1 MRAAPAILLTLA
13 LAACDG
19 SQPLVQ
25 RRTREPGPFPAA
37 DRPVATIVSS
47 RWSTEEARDRVDEA
61 GRVME
66 LADIRPGQTVADI
79 GAGEGYYTVRLAGRV
94 GPKGRVVGQDIVSAV
109 RDRLAERV
117 ARERLQNVSV
127 RLGEPADPK
136 LPAAS
141 FDRVMMVLNQIVMSV
156 PSFFTG
162 ILFTYVFGLI
172 LKFFTPT
179 DFVSYTE
186 DPSAFWGFLVFPA
199 LSIALPKAA
208 MVIKLLRGSMVRE
221 MSEDYVRTA
230 YSRGNSRW
238 QVLKGHVM
246 RNAMVPVV
254 TFLAFTLVDIIA
266 GSIIIEQVFNIPGM
280 GRLLMT
286 SINGRDLPVVQT
298 IIMIISLV
306 VITVNYIADIS
317 YKYIDPRIRFR

>member
-1 MRAAPAILLTLA
+1 MRYILKKIGIFVLTIFAISILVFLAFQIIPGDPTTRMLGTQATPEKIAALRAQLGL
-13 LAACDG
+13 
-19 SQPLVQ
+19 
-25 RRTREPGPFPAA
+25 
-37 DRPVATIVSS
+37 DRPVLVRYFDWLGNFLRGNYGESYSYNMPVHELLSGKLRITASLTLLSFLMVLLISFPLGILL
-47 RWSTEEARDRVDEA
+47 ARFA
-61 GRVME
+61 H
-66 LADIRPGQTVADI
+66 
-79 GAGEGYYTVRLAGRV
+79 
-94 GPKGRVVGQDIVSAV
+94 SW
-109 RDRLAERV
+109 
-117 ARERLQNVSV
+117 
-127 RLGEPADPK
+127 
-136 LPAAS
+136 

-179 DFVSYTE
+179 NFVEYA
-186 DPSAFWGFLVFPA
+186 DDHAGFWAYLVFPA

-221 MSEDYVRTA
+221 LSEDYVRTA

-254 TFLAFTLVDIIA
+254 TFLAVTLVDIIA

-298 IIMIISLV
+298 IIMVIALV

>member
-1 MRAAPAILLTLA
+1 MRYILKKIGIFVLTIFAISILVFLAFQIIPGDPTTRMLGTQATPEKIAALRAQLGL
-13 LAACDG
+13 
-19 SQPLVQ
+19 
-25 RRTREPGPFPAA
+25 
-37 DRPVATIVSS
+37 DRPVLVRYFDWLGNFLRGNYGESYSYNMPVHELLSGKLRITASLTLLSFLMVLLISFPLGILL
-47 RWSTEEARDRVDEA
+47 ARFA
-61 GRVME
+61 H
-66 LADIRPGQTVADI
+66 
-79 GAGEGYYTVRLAGRV
+79 
-94 GPKGRVVGQDIVSAV
+94 SW
-109 RDRLAERV
+109 
-117 ARERLQNVSV
+117 
-127 RLGEPADPK
+127 
-136 LPAAS
+136 
-141 FDRVMMVLNQIVMSV
+141 FDRVMMVLNQIVMSI

-162 ILFTYVFGLI
+162 IVFTYVFGLI

-179 DFVSYTE
+179 NFVEYA
-186 DPSAFWGFLVFPA
+186 DDHAGFWAYLVFPA

-221 MSEDYVRTA
+221 LSEDYVRTA

-254 TFLAFTLVDIIA
+254 TFLAVTLVDIIA

-298 IIMIISLV
+298 IIMVIALV

>member
-1 MRAAPAILLTLA
+1 MRYILKKIGIFVLTILAISILVFFAFQIIPGDPTTRMLGTQATPERIAALR
-13 LAACDG
+13 
-19 SQPLVQ
+19 VQ
-25 RRTREPGPFPAA
+25 LGL
-37 DRPVATIVSS
+37 DRPVFERYSDWLGSFLRGDFGESYSYNMPVHELLNGKIQITAALTLLSFLMVLVISFPLGILL
-47 RWSTEEARDRVDEA
+47 ARFA
-61 GRVME
+61 H
-66 LADIRPGQTVADI
+66 
-79 GAGEGYYTVRLAGRV
+79 
-94 GPKGRVVGQDIVSAV
+94 SW
-109 RDRLAERV
+109 
-117 ARERLQNVSV
+117 
-127 RLGEPADPK
+127 
-136 LPAAS
+136 

-162 ILFTYVFGLI
+162 ILFTYLFGLI
-172 LKFFTPT
+172 LKLFTPT
-179 DFVSYTE
+179 NFVPHAD
-186 DPSAFWGFLVFPA
+186 DPAGFWGYLVFPA

-221 MSEDYVRTA
+221 LSEDYVRTA

-246 RNAMVPVV
+246 RNAMIPVI
-254 TFLAFTLVDIIA
+254 TFLAVTLVDIIA

-298 IIMIISLV
+298 IIMIISIV

>member
-1 MRAAPAILLTLA
+1 MRYILKKIGIFVLTIFAISVLVFLAFQIIPGDPTTRMLGTQATPEKIAALRAQLGLEKPVLTRYFTWLANFIHGDFGTSYSYNMSVHDLLRGKIRITAALTLLSFLMVLVISFPLGILL
-13 LAACDG
+13 
-19 SQPLVQ
+19 
-25 RRTREPGPFPAA
+25 
-37 DRPVATIVSS
+37 
-47 RWSTEEARDRVDEA
+47 ARFA
-61 GRVME
+61 H
-66 LADIRPGQTVADI
+66 TW
-79 GAGEGYYTVRLAGRV
+79 
-94 GPKGRVVGQDIVSAV
+94 
-109 RDRLAERV
+109 
-117 ARERLQNVSV
+117 
-127 RLGEPADPK
+127 
-136 LPAAS
+136 
-141 FDRVMMVLNQIVMSV
+141 FDRIMMVLNQIIMSV

-162 ILFTYVFGLI
+162 ILFTYIFGLI
-172 LKFFTPT
+172 LKLFTPT
-179 DFVSYTE
+179 NFVDYNTNHA
-186 DPSAFWGFLVFPA
+186 AFWGFLVFPA

-246 RNAMVPVV
+246 RNAMIPVV
-254 TFLAFTLVDIIA
+254 TFLAVTLVDIIA

>member
-1 MRAAPAILLTLA
+1 MRYIFKKIGIFVLTIFAISILVFLAFQIIPGDPTTRMLGTQATPEKIAALR
-13 LAACDG
+13 
-19 SQPLVQ
+19 SQL
-25 RRTREPGPFPAA
+25 GL
-37 DRPVATIVSS
+37 DRPVLERYFTWLGNFLHGDFGVSYS
-47 RWSTEEARDRVDEA
+47 YNMSVHELLSGKIQITAALTLLSFVMVLLISFPIGILLARFA
-61 GRVME
+61 H
-66 LADIRPGQTVADI
+66 TW
-79 GAGEGYYTVRLAGRV
+79 
-94 GPKGRVVGQDIVSAV
+94 
-109 RDRLAERV
+109 
-117 ARERLQNVSV
+117 
-127 RLGEPADPK
+127 
-136 LPAAS
+136 
-141 FDRVMMVLNQIVMSV
+141 FDRIMMVINQIIMSV

-179 DFVSYTE
+179 DFVSYTD

-246 RNAMVPVV
+246 RNAMIPVV
-254 TFLAFTLVDIIA
+254 TFLAVTLVDIIA

>member
-1 MRAAPAILLTLA
+1 MRYILKKIGIFILTILIISALVFFAFQIIPGDPTTRMLGTQATPEKVAALRAELGLDRPILVRYFEWLRNFLHGDFGLSYSYNMPVRNLLKGRIGITAALAGMSFLMILVLSFPIGILL
-13 LAACDG
+13 
-19 SQPLVQ
+19 
-25 RRTREPGPFPAA
+25 
-37 DRPVATIVSS
+37 
-47 RWSTEEARDRVDEA
+47 ARFA
-61 GRVME
+61 H
-66 LADIRPGQTVADI
+66 TW
-79 GAGEGYYTVRLAGRV
+79 
-94 GPKGRVVGQDIVSAV
+94 
-109 RDRLAERV
+109 
-117 ARERLQNVSV
+117 
-127 RLGEPADPK
+127 
-136 LPAAS
+136 
-141 FDRVMMVLNQIVMSV
+141 FDRIIMVLNQIIMSV

-162 ILFTYVFGLI
+162 ILFTYLFGLI
-172 LKFFTPT
+172 LKLFTPT
-179 DFVSYTE
+179 NFVTYAD
-186 DPSAFWGFLVFPA
+186 DPAGFWRYLVFPA

-246 RNAMVPVV
+246 RNAMIPVV
-254 TFLAFTLVDIIA
+254 TFLAVMLVDIIA
-266 GSIIIEQVFNIPGM
+266 GSITIEQVFNIPGI
-280 GRLLMT
+280 GRLLLT

>member
-1 MRAAPAILLTLA
+1 MRYILKKIGIFVLTIFAISILVFLAFQIIPGDPTTRMLGTQATPEKIAALRAQLGL
-13 LAACDG
+13 
-19 SQPLVQ
+19 
-25 RRTREPGPFPAA
+25 
-37 DRPVATIVSS
+37 DRPVLVRYFDWLGNFLRGNYGESYSYNMPVHELLSGKVRITASLTLLSFLMVLLISFPLGILL
-47 RWSTEEARDRVDEA
+47 ARFA
-61 GRVME
+61 H
-66 LADIRPGQTVADI
+66 
-79 GAGEGYYTVRLAGRV
+79 
-94 GPKGRVVGQDIVSAV
+94 SW
-109 RDRLAERV
+109 
-117 ARERLQNVSV
+117 
-127 RLGEPADPK
+127 
-136 LPAAS
+136 
-141 FDRVMMVLNQIVMSV
+141 FDRVMMVLNQIVMSI

-162 ILFTYVFGLI
+162 IVFTYVFGLI

-179 DFVSYTE
+179 NFVEYA
-186 DPSAFWGFLVFPA
+186 DDHAGFWAYLVFPA

-221 MSEDYVRTA
+221 LSEDYVRTA

-254 TFLAFTLVDIIA
+254 TFLAVTLVDIIA

-298 IIMIISLV
+298 IIMIIALV

>member
-1 MRAAPAILLTLA
+1 MRYILKKIGIFVLTIFAISILVFLAFQIIPGDPTTRMLGTQATPEKIAALRAQLGL
-13 LAACDG
+13 
-19 SQPLVQ
+19 
-25 RRTREPGPFPAA
+25 
-37 DRPVATIVSS
+37 DRPVLVRYFDWLGNFLRGNYGESYSYNMPVHELLSGKLRITASLTLLSFLMVLLISFPLGILL
-47 RWSTEEARDRVDEA
+47 ARFA
-61 GRVME
+61 H
-66 LADIRPGQTVADI
+66 
-79 GAGEGYYTVRLAGRV
+79 
-94 GPKGRVVGQDIVSAV
+94 SW
-109 RDRLAERV
+109 
-117 ARERLQNVSV
+117 
-127 RLGEPADPK
+127 
-136 LPAAS
+136 
-141 FDRVMMVLNQIVMSV
+141 FDRVMMVLNQIVMSI

-162 ILFTYVFGLI
+162 IVFTYVFGLI

-179 DFVSYTE
+179 NFVEYA
-186 DPSAFWGFLVFPA
+186 DDHAGFWAYLVFPA

-221 MSEDYVRTA
+221 LSEDYVRTA

-254 TFLAFTLVDIIA
+254 TFLAVTLVDIIA

-298 IIMIISLV
+298 IIMIIALV
-306 VITVNYIADIS
+306 VITVNYIADFS

>member
-1 MRAAPAILLTLA
+1 MRYILKKIGIFILTILAISILVFLAFQIIPGDPTTRMLGTQATPEKIAALRAQLGL
-13 LAACDG
+13 
-19 SQPLVQ
+19 
-25 RRTREPGPFPAA
+25 
-37 DRPVATIVSS
+37 DRPVLVRYFDWLGDFLHGDFGESYAYNMPVHDLLSGKIQITAALTLLSFLMVLLISFPLGILL
-47 RWSTEEARDRVDEA
+47 ARFA
-61 GRVME
+61 H
-66 LADIRPGQTVADI
+66 TW
-79 GAGEGYYTVRLAGRV
+79 
-94 GPKGRVVGQDIVSAV
+94 
-109 RDRLAERV
+109 
-117 ARERLQNVSV
+117 
-127 RLGEPADPK
+127 
-136 LPAAS
+136 

-162 ILFTYVFGLI
+162 ILFTYVFGLN
-172 LKFFTPT
+172 LKLFTPT
-179 DFVSYTE
+179 DFVSYTD
-186 DPSAFWGFLVFPA
+186 DPAAFWGFLVFPA